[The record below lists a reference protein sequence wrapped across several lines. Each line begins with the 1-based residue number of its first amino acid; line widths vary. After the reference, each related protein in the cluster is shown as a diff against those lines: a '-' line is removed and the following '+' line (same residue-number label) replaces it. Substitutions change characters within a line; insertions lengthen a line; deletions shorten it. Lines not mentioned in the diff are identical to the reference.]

1 LSPMR
6 TKVYLETNRN
16 DIYYY
21 DFVKKAVDDL
31 YPLRLDRIK
40 TLEYFNNYLYAD
52 CRYAALEENSNGEF
66 KDSDFKEIPG
76 EVNRYIAYKVR
87 IELLNVI
94 SGDDTFIFAHNI
106 ITFGEN
112 KHFDSHRLNICKPKL
127 ECLDVVSKIENLI
140 SEYKEDYPKSN
151 LSDYLMLKDNWEFY
165 CDYNSELQKDEEWWL
180 EAFNNAYALFDKI
193 RVKSY
198 VPFSAQYIIKNI
210 YFNDKEFEAIIVAI
224 IKNLIDNYNCSNDD
238 ELWKRLKILSVM
250 IEEYNSENY
259 LKIDKYYQN
268 KIFTQNLDKVNWLKA
283 TKFFNYNIIRKWVF
297 HESLILDQKL
307 NIINLIEKKYYKE
320 KENHP
325 DILIYDLSEYFQNLR
340 DEVNSNLINE
350 CDEINSY
357 NESSFMKEI
366 EALKIDLFQKIIE
379 IEKLYRENEALKDEN
394 QKLSNDNSDDGMT
407 VSQLAITFYYIFNE
421 LGVNFG
427 NSDKTEWAKLINKI
441 TGKSKERIRRALNIE
456 FETKISQKNLRYIAN
471 SLHELFPLIED
482 KIKKDIKE

>member
-1 LSPMR
+1 
-6 TKVYLETNRN
+6 
-16 DIYYY
+16 
-21 DFVKKAVDDL
+21 
-31 YPLRLDRIK
+31 
-40 TLEYFNNYLYAD
+40 
-52 CRYAALEENSNGEF
+52 
-66 KDSDFKEIPG
+66 
-76 EVNRYIAYKVR
+76 
-87 IELLNVI
+87 
-94 SGDDTFIFAHNI
+94 
-106 ITFGEN
+106 
-112 KHFDSHRLNICKPKL
+112 LNICKPKL
-127 ECLDVVSKIENLI
+127 ECLDAVSKIENLI

>member
-1 LSPMR
+1 MSLNFLSQ
-6 TKVYLETNRN
+6 
-16 DIYYY
+16 
-21 DFVKKAVDDL
+21 
-31 YPLRLDRIK
+31 
-40 TLEYFNNYLYAD
+40 
-52 CRYAALEENSNGEF
+52 
-66 KDSDFKEIPG
+66 
-76 EVNRYIAYKVR
+76 
-87 IELLNVI
+87 I
-94 SGDDTFIFAHNI
+94 S
-106 ITFGEN
+106 
-112 KHFDSHRLNICKPKL
+112 
-127 ECLDVVSKIENLI
+127 
-140 SEYKEDYPKSN
+140 
-151 LSDYLMLKDNWEFY
+151 
-165 CDYNSELQKDEEWWL
+165 LQ
-180 EAFNNAYALFDKI
+180 
-193 RVKSY
+193 V
-198 VPFSAQYIIKNI
+198 Q
-210 YFNDKEFEAIIVAI
+210 
-224 IKNLIDNYNCSNDD
+224 
-238 ELWKRLKILSVM
+238 
-250 IEEYNSENY
+250 
-259 LKIDKYYQN
+259 
-268 KIFTQNLDKVNWLKA
+268 
-283 TKFFNYNIIRKWVF
+283 F